1 LRRFVTDEA
10 PRMNDHRIARSVL
23 IAIALATCAQTAHA
37 EGTIY
42 SVKDRSIAT
51 SQYVLDLGVGAM
63 LKPRYPGADSFLVY
77 PFPII
82 AVGRFYVPGLG
93 QVVDGSKVRRGFYFF
108 PSFNF
113 IGERKASDSP
123 DLTGTNPIDWALELG
138 LGAGYRYDWLRGFVE
153 FRQGINGHTGQIADL
168 GIDFIFNPTN
178 RLEIFFGPR
187 ASWGSDKYMNTYFS
201 VTAAEAAAPGSVLS
215 TYNAGAGFETVG
227 LAARA
232 SYAWT
237 ENTTLH
243 VRGGWDRFVGD
254 AARSPIVK
262 AGSEN
267 QFSIGVGVSY
277 RFAFDVFN

>member
-1 LRRFVTDEA
+1 
-10 PRMNDHRIARSVL
+10 MNTRRIARSLLAATVL
-23 IAIALATCAQTAHA
+23 VTCAQTARA
-37 EGTIY
+37 GGTIY
-42 SVKDRSIAT
+42 SPGDKAIAT
-51 SQYVLDLGVGAM
+51 HQYVVDLGVGAI
-63 LKPRYPGADSFLVY
+63 LKPRYPGADNYLVY

-82 AVGRFYVPGLG
+82 AVGRFYVPGIG
-93 QVVDGSKVRRGFYFF
+93 QIVGGNNVKRGFYFF

-113 IGERKASDSP
+113 IGERKASDSA

-138 LGAGYRYDWLRGFVE
+138 VGAGYRYDWLRGFVE
-153 FRQGINGHTGQIADL
+153 FRQGINGHTGQVADF
-168 GIDFIFNPTN
+168 GIDLIFNPTD

-187 ASWGSDKYMNTYFS
+187 ASWASDKFMNTYFS
-201 VTAAEAAAPGSVLS
+201 VTAAEAAASGSVLS

-227 LAARA
+227 VAARA

-237 ENTTLH
+237 ETTTLH
-243 VRGGWDRFVGD
+243 LKGGWDRFVGD
-254 AARSPIVK
+254 AAKSPIVK

>member
-1 LRRFVTDEA
+1 
-10 PRMNDHRIARSVL
+10 MNNRRIARCLL
-23 IAIALATCAQTAHA
+23 IATVLAGCAQIARA

-42 SVKDRSIAT
+42 SPKDRSIA
-51 SQYVLDLGVGAM
+51 SYQYVLDLGVGAI
-63 LKPRYPGADSFLVY
+63 LKPRYPGGDSYLVY

-82 AVGRFYVPGLG
+82 AVGRFYVPGIG
-93 QVVDGSKVRRGFYFF
+93 QVVSGNKVKRGFYFY
-108 PSFNF
+108 PSFSF

-123 DLTGTNPIDWALELG
+123 DLTGTNTIDWALELG
-138 LGAGYRYDWLRGFVE
+138 VGAGYRYDWLRGFVE
-153 FRQGINGHTGQIADL
+153 LRQGINGHTGQVADF
-168 GIDFIFNPTN
+168 GIDFIFNPTD

-187 ASWGSDKYMNTYFS
+187 ASWASDRYMNTYFS

-215 TYNAGAGFETVG
+215 TYDAGAGFETVG

-243 VRGGWDRFVGD
+243 LKGGWDRFVGD
-254 AARSPIVK
+254 AAKSPIVK
-262 AGSEN
+262 TGSEN

-277 RFAFDVFN
+277 RFAFDIFN